1 MKRMQT
7 EILVIGGGATGTGV
21 AWDAALRGFRTVL
34 VEKRDLT
41 HGTTGRYHGLLH
53 SGARYVLKDAAS
65 AVECISE
72 NRILRRTHTHCIEDT
87 SGFFV
92 VAPEDEDDYPDLFA
106 AACRRLDIPCTEIP
120 PGAALR
126 REPLLNPRISRV
138 FELPDAAADSFL
150 ATHATA
156 QAARQAGATLL
167 PYHELTRLH
176 LSGGEGNRAV
186 SAATVLDTV
195 SGQELRIDADL
206 VINAAGA
213 WSGRVAGL
221 AGVEVKM
228 ILGKGVMLATNAR
241 LTNTVVN
248 RCKMP
253 GDGDILVP
261 IHTVSVIGTTD
272 VQVADPENL
281 SIEQWEVD
289 LMLTEG
295 DKLVPGLSRSRI
307 LRAWAGVR
315 PLYQETQP
323 AREPAPDAGDPRS
336 KGLPAQDSPHFS
348 RDATRALALL
358 NHWRRDGLR
367 GFITIT
373 GGKWTTFRLM
383 AESAVDAACGQ
394 LGVSRP
400 CRTAHTPVPGVE
412 QGHYWLGHR
421 LNEVEEENLQSEL
434 ICECELVTR
443 SMLEGAAQRNPTVT
457 LDDLRRDVRL
467 GMGPCQGGFCTYR
480 AVGILHSL
488 RAGKALPAAAEWN
501 VAHMQSPALHH
512 RDDAG
517 PSDAGPPDA
526 GPSDS
531 GPAPASG
538 PSPADASRRRSA
550 AVDPRASV
558 SQPNLLLRDFLQERW
573 KGVAP
578 ILWGQQLRQE
588 RLDELIYLSI
598 LNADHLPVDDEES
611 PLSSFYRSDS
621 SPSTSNL

>member
-1 MKRMQT
+1 MQQLEA

-21 AWDAALRGFRTVL
+21 AWDAALRGFRTIL

-53 SGARYVLKDAAS
+53 SGARYVLKDADS
-65 AVECISE
+65 AAECIRE

-87 SGFFV
+87 GGFFV
-92 VAPEDEDDYPDLFA
+92 VTPEDEDDYPDRFA
-106 AACRRLDIPCTEIP
+106 AACHRLDIPCTEIP
-120 PGAALR
+120 AASALR

-156 QAARQAGATLL
+156 QAARQAGAQLL
-167 PYHELTRLH
+167 PYHELVGLH
-176 LSGGEGNRAV
+176 ISGGDGNRV
-186 SAATVLDTV
+186 VKGATVLDAV
-195 SGQELRIDADL
+195 SGEEVRIDADL

-213 WSGRVAGL
+213 WAGQVAAL
-221 AGVEVKM
+221 AETEVRM
-228 ILGKGVMLATNAR
+228 ILGRGVMLATNCR
-241 LTNTVVN
+241 LTNTVIN

-272 VQVADPENL
+272 EQVTEPEDL
-281 SIEQWEVD
+281 RIQEREVD

-315 PLYQETQP
+315 PLYQENFS
-323 AREPAPDAGDPRS
+323 GD
-336 KGLPAQDSPHFS
+336 S
-348 RDATRALALL
+348 RDATRSTALL
-358 NHWRRDGLR
+358 DHRQRDGVS

-383 AESAVDAACGQ
+383 AESAVDAACAQ
-394 LGVSRP
+394 LRVSRP
-400 CRTAHTPVPGVE
+400 CRTSQTAVPGVE

-421 LNEVEEENLQSEL
+421 LSEVEEENLQTEL

-443 SMLEGAAQRNPTVT
+443 SMLESAARRNPTVT

-480 AVGILHSL
+480 AIGILHQL
-488 RAGKALPAAAEWN
+488 RAASDDCREDRSAQPDAADWQ
-501 VAHMQSPALHH
+501 VAYLQSPAQNSV
-512 RDDAG
+512 AG
-517 PSDAGPPDA
+517 EVADRRGSA
-526 GPSDS
+526 
-531 GPAPASG
+531 
-538 PSPADASRRRSA
+538 ADAPRPSA
-550 AVDPRASV
+550 AIDPQTAV

-598 LNADHLPVDDEES
+598 LNADHLPVDDAES
-611 PLSSFYRSDS
+611 PLSAFYHLNSDS
-621 SPSTSNL
+621 

>member
-1 MKRMQT
+1 MQRLEA

-21 AWDAALRGFRTVL
+21 AWDAALRGFRTIL

-53 SGARYVLKDAAS
+53 SGARYVLKDADS
-65 AVECISE
+65 AVECIRE
-72 NRILRRTHTHCIEDT
+72 NRILRRTHTHTIEDT
-87 SGFFV
+87 GGFFV
-92 VAPEDEDDYPDLFA
+92 VTPEDEDDYPDRFA
-106 AACRRLDIPCTEIP
+106 AACRRLGIPCTEIT
-120 PGAALR
+120 AASALR

-156 QAARQAGATLL
+156 QAARQAGAQLL
-167 PYHELTRLH
+167 PYHELVGLH
-176 LSGGEGNRAV
+176 LSGGDGSCAV
-186 SAATVLDTV
+186 KGATVLDTV
-195 SGQELRIDADL
+195 SGEHVRIDADL

-213 WSGRVAGL
+213 WAGQIAAL
-221 AGVEVKM
+221 ADTEVRM
-228 ILGKGVMLATNAR
+228 TLGKGVMLATNCR
-241 LTNTVVN
+241 LTNTVIN

-272 VQVADPENL
+272 EQVTEPENL
-281 SIEQWEVD
+281 RIEEWEVD

-315 PLYQETQP
+315 PLYQENFSG
-323 AREPAPDAGDPRS
+323 E
-336 KGLPAQDSPHFS
+336 S
-348 RDATRALALL
+348 RDATRSTALL
-358 NHWRRDGLR
+358 DHQKRDGVS

-383 AESAVDAACGQ
+383 AESAVDAACAQ
-394 LGVSRP
+394 LRVSRP
-400 CRTAHTPVPGVE
+400 CRTAETAVPGVE

-421 LNEVEEENLQSEL
+421 LNEVEEEKLQTEL

-443 SMLEGAAQRNPTVT
+443 SMLESAVQRNPTVT

-480 AVGILHSL
+480 AVGILHQL
-488 RAGKALPAAAEWN
+488 RVASDDSEEDPTAQPDAADWD
-501 VAHMQSPALHH
+501 VAYLQSPAQNPG
-512 RDDAG
+512 AG
-517 PSDAGPPDA
+517 ER
-526 GPSDS
+526 
-531 GPAPASG
+531 
-538 PSPADASRRRSA
+538 ADQRSSA
-550 AVDPRASV
+550 AGAPQKSAVIDPQAAV

-598 LNADHLPVDDEES
+598 LNADHLPVDDADS
-611 PLSSFYRSDS
+611 PLSAFYHL
-621 SPSTSNL
+621 N

>member
-1 MKRMQT
+1 MQKLEA

-21 AWDAALRGFRTVL
+21 AWDAALRGFRTIL

-53 SGARYVLKDAAS
+53 SGARYVLKDADS
-65 AVECISE
+65 AAECIRE

-87 SGFFV
+87 GGFFV
-92 VAPEDEDDYPDLFA
+92 VTPEDEDDYPDRFA
-106 AACRRLDIPCTEIP
+106 AACHRLDIPCTEIP
-120 PGAALR
+120 AASALR

-156 QAARQAGATLL
+156 QAARQAGAQLL
-167 PYHELTRLH
+167 PYHELVGLH
-176 LSGGEGNRAV
+176 ISGGDGNRAV
-186 SAATVLDTV
+186 KGATVLDTV
-195 SGQELRIDADL
+195 SGEEVRIDADL

-213 WSGRVAGL
+213 WAGQVAAL
-221 AGVEVKM
+221 AETEVRM
-228 ILGKGVMLATNAR
+228 ILGRGVMLATNCR
-241 LTNTVVN
+241 LTNTVIN

-272 VQVADPENL
+272 EQVTEPEDL
-281 SIEQWEVD
+281 RIQEREVD

-315 PLYQETQP
+315 PLYQENFS
-323 AREPAPDAGDPRS
+323 GD
-336 KGLPAQDSPHFS
+336 S
-348 RDATRALALL
+348 RDATRSTALL
-358 NHWRRDGLR
+358 DHRQRGGVS

-383 AESAVDAACGQ
+383 AESAVDAACAQ
-394 LGVSRP
+394 LRVSRP
-400 CRTAHTPVPGVE
+400 CRTSQTAVPGVE

-421 LNEVEEENLQSEL
+421 LSEVEEENLQTEL

-443 SMLEGAAQRNPTVT
+443 SMLESAARRNPTVT

-480 AVGILHSL
+480 AVGILHQL
-488 RAGKALPAAAEWN
+488 RAASDDCREDRSAQPDAADWQ
-501 VAHMQSPALHH
+501 VAYLQSPAQNSV
-512 RDDAG
+512 AG
-517 PSDAGPPDA
+517 EV
-526 GPSDS
+526 
-531 GPAPASG
+531 
-538 PSPADASRRRSA
+538 ADRRGSA
-550 AVDPRASV
+550 AAAPRPSAAIDPQAAV

-598 LNADHLPVDDEES
+598 LNADHLPVDDAES
-611 PLSSFYRSDS
+611 PLSAFYHLNSDS
-621 SPSTSNL
+621 

>member
-1 MKRMQT
+1 MQQLEA

-21 AWDAALRGFRTVL
+21 AWDAALRGFRTIL

-53 SGARYVLKDAAS
+53 SGARYVLKDADS
-65 AVECISE
+65 AAECIRE

-87 SGFFV
+87 GGFFV
-92 VAPEDEDDYPDLFA
+92 VTPEDEDDYPDRFA
-106 AACRRLDIPCTEIP
+106 AACHRLDIPCTEIP
-120 PGAALR
+120 AASALR

-156 QAARQAGATLL
+156 QAARQAGAQLL
-167 PYHELTRLH
+167 PYHELVGLH
-176 LSGGEGNRAV
+176 ISGGDGNRAV
-186 SAATVLDTV
+186 KGATVLDTV
-195 SGQELRIDADL
+195 SGEEVRIDADL

-213 WSGRVAGL
+213 WAGQVAAL
-221 AGVEVKM
+221 AETEVRM
-228 ILGKGVMLATNAR
+228 ILGRGVMLATNCR
-241 LTNTVVN
+241 LTNTVIN

-272 VQVADPENL
+272 EQVTEPENL
-281 SIEQWEVD
+281 RIQEREVD

-315 PLYQETQP
+315 PLYQENFSG
-323 AREPAPDAGDPRS
+323 E
-336 KGLPAQDSPHFS
+336 S
-348 RDATRALALL
+348 RDATRSTALL
-358 NHWRRDGLR
+358 DHRQRDGVS

-383 AESAVDAACGQ
+383 AESAVDAACAQ
-394 LGVSRP
+394 LRVSRP
-400 CRTAHTPVPGVE
+400 CRTSQTAVPGVE

-421 LNEVEEENLQSEL
+421 LSEVEEENLQTEL

-443 SMLEGAAQRNPTVT
+443 SMLESAARRNPTVT

-480 AVGILHSL
+480 AVGILHQL
-488 RAGKALPAAAEWN
+488 RAASDDCREDRSAQPDAADWQ
-501 VAHMQSPALHH
+501 VAYLQSPAQNSV
-512 RDDAG
+512 AG
-517 PSDAGPPDA
+517 EVADRRGSA
-526 GPSDS
+526 
-531 GPAPASG
+531 
-538 PSPADASRRRSA
+538 ADAPRPSA
-550 AVDPRASV
+550 AIDPQAAV

-598 LNADHLPVDDEES
+598 LNADHLPVDDAES
-611 PLSSFYRSDS
+611 PLSAFYHLNSDS
-621 SPSTSNL
+621 

>member
-7 EILVIGGGATGTGV
+7 EILVIGGGATGAGV

-53 SGARYVLKDAAS
+53 SGARYVLKDVDS
-65 AVECISE
+65 ALECNSE

-87 SGFFV
+87 GGFFV
-92 VAPEDEDDYPDLFA
+92 VTPEDEDDYPDRFA

-120 PGAALR
+120 TVSALR

-138 FELPDAAADSFL
+138 FELADAAADSFL

-156 QAARQAGATLL
+156 QAARQAGALLL
-167 PYHELTRLH
+167 PYHEVTRLH
-176 LSGGEGNRAV
+176 LSGGDGNRAV
-186 SAATVLDTV
+186 SGATVLDAV
-195 SGQELRIDADL
+195 SGENLRIDADL

-213 WSGRVAGL
+213 WSGKVAAL
-221 AGVEVKM
+221 AGIDVRM
-228 ILGKGVMLATNAR
+228 ILGKGVMLATNRR
-241 LTNTVVN
+241 LTNTVIN

-253 GDGDILVP
+253 SDGDILVP

-272 VQVADPENL
+272 EQVADPENL
-281 SIEQWEVD
+281 PIEQWEVD

-295 DKLVPGLSRSRI
+295 DKLVPGLSSCRI

-315 PLYQETQP
+315 PLYQEPLTPEEPAHSRNASRSTQP
-323 AREPAPDAGDPRS
+323 HKQE
-336 KGLPAQDSPHFS
+336 SPQES

-358 NHWRRDGLR
+358 DHQQRDGVS
-367 GFITIT
+367 GFLTIT

-383 AESAVDAACGQ
+383 AESAVDAACAQ
-394 LGVSRP
+394 LRVSRP
-400 CRTAHTPVPGVE
+400 CRTAETTVPGVE

-421 LNEVEEENLQSEL
+421 LNEIEEEELQTEL

-480 AVGILHSL
+480 AVGILHEM
-488 RAGKALPAAAEWN
+488 RTADNPPIAGEWE
-501 VAHMQSPALHH
+501 VAHMQSPAHH
-512 RDDAG
+512 HNDGSVAEG
-517 PSDAGPPDA
+517 TENS
-526 GPSDS
+526 
-531 GPAPASG
+531 PASS
-538 PSPADASRRRSA
+538 PSHTLVPNAPQRSA
-550 AVDPRASV
+550 AIDPQAELSE
-558 SQPNLLLRDFLQERW
+558 PNLLLRDFLQERW
-573 KGVAP
+573 KGVTP

-598 LNADHLPVDDEES
+598 LNADHLPFDDKES
-611 PLSSFYRSDS
+611 PLSSFYRSNS
-621 SPSTSNL
+621 

>member
-53 SGARYVLKDAAS
+53 SGARYVLKDPDS

-92 VAPEDEDDYPDLFA
+92 VTPEDEDDYPDRFA
-106 AACRRLDIPCTEIP
+106 AACRRLDVPCTEIP
-120 PGAALR
+120 AASALR

-150 ATHATA
+150 AAHATA

-176 LSGGEGNRAV
+176 LSGGDGNRTL
-186 SAATVLDTV
+186 SGATILDTV
-195 SGQELRIDADL
+195 SGEELHIDADL

-213 WSGRVAGL
+213 WSGHVAAL
-221 AGVEVKM
+221 ADVEVKM

-241 LTNTVVN
+241 LTNTVIN

-261 IHTVSVIGTTD
+261 IHTVTVIGTTD
-272 VQVADPENL
+272 ERVAEPEDL
-281 SIEQWEVD
+281 PIEQWEID
-289 LMLTEG
+289 LMLNEG
-295 DKLVPGLSRSRI
+295 DKLVPGLSRTRI

-315 PLYQETQP
+315 PLYQETQLP
-323 AREPAPDAGDPRS
+323 GR
-336 KGLPAQDSPHFS
+336 PAQSENRAQSNKYPATELPQDS

-358 NHWRRDGLR
+358 DHQQRDGVR

-383 AESAVDAACGQ
+383 AESAVDAACEQ
-394 LGVSRP
+394 LGVSRH
-400 CRTAHTPVPGVE
+400 CRTADTPVPGVE

-421 LNEVEEENLQSEL
+421 LNEVEDENLQSEL
-434 ICECELVTR
+434 VCECELVTR
-443 SMLEGAAQRNPTVT
+443 SMLEGAVQRNPTVT

-480 AVGILHSL
+480 AVGILHQL
-488 RAGKALPAAAEWN
+488 RAGNASSAAGEWH
-501 VAHMQSPALHH
+501 VAHMQSPAHH
-512 RDDAG
+512 HH
-517 PSDAGPPDA
+517 
-526 GPSDS
+526 DS
-531 GPAPASG
+531 PTLEQPATASEPASNPAPQSNF
-538 PSPADASRRRSA
+538 RQRSA
-550 AVDPRASV
+550 AVDPQAAV

-598 LNADHLPVDDEES
+598 LNADHLPVDDGES

-621 SPSTSNL
+621 SISDSGR

>member
-1 MKRMQT
+1 MQQLEA

-21 AWDAALRGFRTVL
+21 AWDAALRGFRTIL

-53 SGARYVLKDAAS
+53 SGARYVLKDADS
-65 AVECISE
+65 AAECIRE

-87 SGFFV
+87 GGFFV
-92 VAPEDEDDYPDLFA
+92 VTPEDEDDYPDRFA
-106 AACRRLDIPCTEIP
+106 AACHRLDIPCTEIP
-120 PGAALR
+120 AASALR

-156 QAARQAGATLL
+156 QAARQAGAQLL
-167 PYHELTRLH
+167 PYHELVGLH
-176 LSGGEGNRAV
+176 ISGGDGNRAV
-186 SAATVLDTV
+186 KGATVLDTV
-195 SGQELRIDADL
+195 SGEEVRIDADL

-213 WSGRVAGL
+213 WAGQVAAL
-221 AGVEVKM
+221 AETEVRM
-228 ILGKGVMLATNAR
+228 ILGRGVMLATNCR
-241 LTNTVVN
+241 LTNTVIN

-272 VQVADPENL
+272 EQVTEPENL
-281 SIEQWEVD
+281 RIQEREVD

-315 PLYQETQP
+315 PLYQENFSG
-323 AREPAPDAGDPRS
+323 E
-336 KGLPAQDSPHFS
+336 S
-348 RDATRALALL
+348 RDATRSTALL
-358 NHWRRDGLR
+358 DHRQRDGVS

-383 AESAVDAACGQ
+383 AESAVDAACAQ
-394 LGVSRP
+394 LRVSRP
-400 CRTAHTPVPGVE
+400 CRTSQTAVPGVE

-421 LNEVEEENLQSEL
+421 LSEVEEENLQTEL

-443 SMLEGAAQRNPTVT
+443 SMLESAARRNPTVT

-480 AVGILHSL
+480 AVGILHQL
-488 RAGKALPAAAEWN
+488 RASSNDCREDRSPQPDAADWQ
-501 VAHMQSPALHH
+501 VAYLQSPAQNSV
-512 RDDAG
+512 AG
-517 PSDAGPPDA
+517 EVVDRRGSA
-526 GPSDS
+526 
-531 GPAPASG
+531 
-538 PSPADASRRRSA
+538 ADAPRPSA
-550 AVDPRASV
+550 AIDPQAAV

-598 LNADHLPVDDEES
+598 LNADHLPVDDAES
-611 PLSSFYRSDS
+611 PLSAFYHLNSDS
-621 SPSTSNL
+621 